1 MPTVVGTVLILTDP
15 YSIRMDPLWVGL
27 ALLAG
32 LVAIVLWRRRARRQP
47 QRGGRPVLPA
57 QYSSLLQADHS
68 RYPELCSSCG
78 TENTAGYDFC
88 QECGDRLPDGT
99 RARTDVDVSD
109 IFEK

>member
-1 MPTVVGTVLILTDP
+1 
-15 YSIRMDPLWVGL
+15 MDPLWAGL

-32 LVAIVLWRRRARRQP
+32 LVAVVLWRRRVRRQP

-68 RYPELCSSCG
+68 RYPGLCSSCG

-88 QECGDRLPDGT
+88 RECGKRLPGGT

-109 IFEK
+109 IFGE